1 MVEQDNHRDRDF
13 GRPENEGPTD
23 GDAGD
28 SETQTALSHH
38 LRGIAACQASARG
51 AHMSTGRGRTSPC
64 QTAPRFHMTGSHCSW
79 LGPCQRR
86 PSAGI
91 HLRGDTGVR
100 RRGAWGLAFA
110 LSDAVRSAQSAE
122 KKARWHDHNSTPQEG
137 TTQKTTSPSF
147 CLCTVGLLFHYN
159 SSTLELLSLEAMGG
173 GARRL
178 RAHQIA
184 SKNVE
189 PAASGLPVPKD
200 SMGSPR
206 MGPRLDSAPRAARAR
221 GVGGVT
227 PPPLPATSN

>member
-1 MVEQDNHRDRDF
+1 MAMPEIRRHRQRYHTTCV
-13 GRPENEGPTD
+13 GSPHVRR
-23 GDAGD
+23 
-28 SETQTALSHH
+28 Q
-38 LRGIAACQASARG
+38 ARG
-51 AHMSTGRGRTSPC
+51 ARMSTGRGRTSPC

-91 HLRGDTGVR
+91 HLRGDIGVR

-110 LSDAVRSAQSAE
+110 LGDAVHSAQSAE

-173 GARRL
+173 GTPLASSPNRIEKC
-178 RAHQIA
+178 RASCVGVA
-184 SKNVE
+184 S
-189 PAASGLPVPKD
+189 SQRFDGVPKD
-200 SMGSPR
+200 AASQLGS
-206 MGPRLDSAPRAARAR
+206 DSCEGARR
-221 GVGGVT
+221 GGVT